1 MSAVVHAHAHVVH
14 VHVCGVLTSMIA
26 SYMTG
31 LLQGER
37 AKDHHDQ
44 EKQARLAGE
53 PDHGRR
59 RGDVRG
65 GIMWPNAGCM
75 FLPCMHENAA
85 GLRFHQNAVKCKMM
99 RQMPDALQIC

>member
-1 MSAVVHAHAHVVH
+1 
-14 VHVCGVLTSMIA
+14 MIISHMA
-26 SYMTG
+26 G
-31 LLQGER
+31 LLLGEG
-37 AKDHHDQ
+37 APGDHHAQ
-44 EKQARLAGE
+44 EEQARLAAGA
-53 PDHGRR
+53 DHGRR

-99 RQMPDALQIC
+99 RQMPDALKIC